1 MMRDGMIWATLKMTL
16 ALGAVMTL
24 LVLLVKVFKRWEGGR
39 RVAGPDG
46 GIRVLTSKLI
56 GPQKYVSLVEIGGEV
71 LALGVSAQQITFLT
85 KIENKELVK
94 RSLPNPGLKPE
105 TLSLVKAF
113 SLLQKRLKGEALG
126 SSDEK

>member
-1 MMRDGMIWATLKMTL
+1 MIWAALKMTL
-16 ALGAVMTL
+16 ALGIIMTFL
-24 LVLLVKVFKRWEGGR
+24 IFLVRMFKRWEGSR
-39 RVAGPDG
+39 RGAGSET

-56 GPQKYVSLVEIGGEV
+56 APQKYVSLVEIGGEI
-71 LALGVSAQQITFLT
+71 LALGISAQQITFLT

-105 TLSLVKAF
+105 TLSWLKAF

>member
-1 MMRDGMIWATLKMTL
+1 MIWATLKMTL
-16 ALGAVMTL
+16 ALGAIMTL
-24 LVLLVKVFKRWEGGR
+24 LVLLVRVFKRWEGSR
-39 RVAGPDG
+39 RVAGPES

-56 GPQKYVSLVEIGGEV
+56 APQKYVSLVEIGGEV